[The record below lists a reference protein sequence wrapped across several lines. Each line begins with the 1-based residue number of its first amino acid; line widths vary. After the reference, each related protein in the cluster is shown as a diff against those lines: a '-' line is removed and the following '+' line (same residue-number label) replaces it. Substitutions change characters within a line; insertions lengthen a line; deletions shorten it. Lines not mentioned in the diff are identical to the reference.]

1 MFTRV
6 CAYILLPVCAF
17 AQAKLIANYNLSPPR
32 NPDDKSVTGRET
44 LVWKNDS
51 QDTIPDLQFHLY
63 MNAFKNTR
71 STFIR
76 ESGGE
81 LRGDHFQK
89 DSWGYIDI
97 KRMQIAGGAG
107 LTKTIPFIPPD
118 DGN

>member
-17 AQAKLIANYNLSPPR
+17 AQAKLIANYNLSAR
-32 NPDDKSVTGRET
+32 LNPDDKSVTGHET

-63 MNAFKNTR
+63 MNAFKNTK

-76 ESGGE
+76 ESGGQ
-81 LRGDHFQK
+81 LRGDRLQK

-97 KRMQIAGGAG
+97 RRIEIDGGPH
-107 LTKTIPFIPPD
+107 LTKSIQFT
-118 DGN
+118 G